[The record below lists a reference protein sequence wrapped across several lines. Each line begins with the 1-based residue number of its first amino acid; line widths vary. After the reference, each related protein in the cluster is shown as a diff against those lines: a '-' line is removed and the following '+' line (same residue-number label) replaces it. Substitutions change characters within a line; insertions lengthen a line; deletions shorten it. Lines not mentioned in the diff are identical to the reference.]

1 MLWQR
6 ILTALILFPLAVF
19 AIFAL
24 SLESFNKVI
33 GVIILIGFWEW
44 TGFIKK
50 MQFIHR
56 IAYLALSAGLMWLV
70 YVNSPSVD
78 FWNAWLFPRDLAEL
92 LKLTDAAFISL
103 IIGALWWLIAFV
115 LVIVYPK
122 FSQTMINNIILMM
135 LIGWLI
141 LIPTWVAITGLRSI
155 GITLDFYRGSSLLLF
170 VLCIVWAAD
179 TGAFISG
186 KLFGKHKL
194 APHVSPKK
202 TWEGVIGGALLASLV
217 VYLAIDL
224 LAIPKSQQFELII
237 LAIVLVIFSV
247 IGDLTESIFKRLSGV
262 KDSGTI
268 LPGHGGILDR
278 IDALT
283 STMPLALLG
292 LTLIGVS

>member
-6 ILTALILFPLAVF
+6 ILTALILLPLAIF

-24 SLESFNKVI
+24 PLESFNKVI
-33 GVIILIGFWEW
+33 GVIVLIGFWEW

-50 MQFIHR
+50 MQRVHR
-56 IAYLALSAGLMWLV
+56 IAYVVLSAGLMWLV
-70 YVNSPSVD
+70 YKNSLPVAY
-78 FWNAWLFPRDLAEL
+78 WNGWLFPKDFSEWFQLR
-92 LKLTDAAFISL
+92 DAALISL
-103 IIGALWWLIAFV
+103 IAGALWWLIAFV

-155 GITLDFYRGSSLLLF
+155 GIAFDFYRGSSLLLF
-170 VLCIVWAAD
+170 VLGVVWAAD
-179 TGAFISG
+179 TGAFICG

-194 APHVSPKK
+194 AAHVSPKK
-202 TWEGVIGGALLASLV
+202 TWEGVLGGALLASLV
-217 VYLAIDL
+217 VYFSIDL
-224 LAIPKSQQFELII
+224 LSIPKTQQFGLII
-237 LAIVLVIFSV
+237 LVIVLVIFSV

-262 KDSGTI
+262 KDSGSI

-283 STMPLALLG
+283 SAMPLALLG
-292 LTLIGVS
+292 LTLLGIS

>member
-6 ILTALILFPLAVF
+6 ILTVLVLLPLVVF
-19 AIFAL
+19 AIFFL
-24 SLESFNKVI
+24 PLETFNKVI
-33 GVIILIGFWEW
+33 GIIILIGFWEW

-56 IAYLALSAGLMWLV
+56 VAYLILSAGLMWLV
-70 YVNSPSVD
+70 YKNSLPVAY
-78 FWNAWLFPRDLAEL
+78 WNGWVFPHNFSEWFHLR
-92 LKLTDAAFISL
+92 DAAFISL
-103 IIGALWWLIAFV
+103 ILGAIWWFIAFV
-115 LVIVYPK
+115 LVLVYPK
-122 FSQTMINNIILMM
+122 YSQTMINNIVLMM

-155 GITLDFYRGSSLLLF
+155 GIALDFYRGSSLLLF

-179 TGAFISG
+179 TGAFVSG

-194 APHVSPKK
+194 AAHVSPKK
-202 TWEGVIGGALLASLV
+202 TWEGVFGGALLASLV

-224 LAIPKSQQFELII
+224 LSIPKTEQFTLII
-237 LAIVLVIFSV
+237 LAVVLVIFSV

-262 KDSGTI
+262 KDSGNI

-283 STMPLALLG
+283 SAMPLALLG
-292 LTLIGVS
+292 LTLLGIT

>member
-1 MLWQR
+1 VLWQR
-6 ILTALILFPLAVF
+6 ILTALILLPLAVF
-19 AIFAL
+19 AIF
-24 SLESFNKVI
+24 SLPLETFNIVI

-50 MQFIHR
+50 MQFVHR
-56 IAYLALSAGLMWLV
+56 VVYVFISAGLMWFV
-70 YVNSPSVD
+70 YENSLPVAY
-78 FWNAWLFPRDLAEL
+78 WNGWVFPHSFTEWLQLR
-92 LKLTDAAFISL
+92 DAAFISL
-103 IIGALWWLIAFV
+103 IIGALWWIIAFILV
-115 LVIVYPK
+115 LVYPK
-122 FSQTMINNIILMM
+122 FSQTMISNIALMI

-141 LIPTWVAITGLRSI
+141 LIPTWVAITGIRSI
-155 GITLDFYRGSSLLLF
+155 GIALDFFRGSSLLLF

-194 APHVSPKK
+194 CPHVSPKK

-217 VYLAIDL
+217 VYIAFDL
-224 LAIPKSQQFELII
+224 LAIPESQQFELII

-262 KDSGTI
+262 KDSGNI

-283 STMPLALLG
+283 SAMPLALLG
-292 LTLIGVS
+292 LTLLGIS